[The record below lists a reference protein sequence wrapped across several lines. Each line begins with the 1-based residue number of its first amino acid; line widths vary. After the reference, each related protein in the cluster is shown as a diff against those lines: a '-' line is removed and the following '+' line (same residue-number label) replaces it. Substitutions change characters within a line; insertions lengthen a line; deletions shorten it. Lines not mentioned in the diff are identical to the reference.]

1 MKLMSSSLP
10 QIYQHIIK
18 MRQKYGDLKKCEI
31 HLHTPASYDYSLIE
45 GEKYKTLELEKILDY
60 CQQYGYLNQIQTNT
74 IRLGIENGD
83 YDGLNYIEQ
92 LREKNIPY
100 KNFKEYLSYM
110 LIAHKLYSEN
120 IEVVL
125 ISDHNT
131 IAGYKKLKFALDEYF
146 KTNIKNTNNRNR
158 KAIYLLLG
166 IEITCSDKNHVVGIF
181 KESLYS
187 DLQKFIDQFI
197 YSIKEGTIET
207 GLTIINEITKLGGI
221 GYIAHINSSDFLGTG
236 LYKQNLFS
244 NKILGS
250 TNLNSM
256 PQTLESQIYPFVHTK
271 DFCILHEGDSHYID
285 AIGRRN
291 SWIKFSDFSFSAF
304 KKAIID
310 HDFSVYTEKPPT
322 TDKFIKGIYINP
334 GKEGY
339 MRGRNETEDFFV
351 VDFSKDLNCIIG
363 GRGTGKSTL
372 LNIIDT
378 IFSRTCL
385 NKQQLRFISD
395 HKYIVIVFT
404 YLGIDYLVRFVPQL
418 DPDKEYY
425 QKDFFLEKAFK
436 EAIHNKNEQLLLSD
450 HWLELYK
457 VEDKQTMKFVKIIG
471 DEKNNILDTVYRNRY
486 SINNII
492 QKIDKGE
499 IGDFVKDVIF
509 DGLPSQELSRFL
521 QGLNNT
527 NQKTVRNYLK
537 DQFPIVLSELEDRK
551 RFVGNEI
558 DKFNEVYKD
567 LIKIEYG
574 SNQES
579 HHDYIDELLFNINR
593 NEKIKNTLLD
603 WAGVERYLYQIIRK
617 VDFITFL
624 DLLVWHRFSQL
635 EKILPLS
642 PFAQSMNSRSE
653 RDIFEGYAA
662 ITQQNI
668 ANIYRSIL
676 KKIVSNINNLHYS
689 LKRYLEVTQNFNIL
703 FNVNSKES
711 TPNQGVLLKPIETLS
726 LGQKVA
732 AILTFIFKFGIH
744 AKDNTPLIIDQPEDN
759 LDSQYIY
766 KNLVSSLR
774 EIKNARQVIIV
785 THNSTI
791 VTNAVAEQVI
801 VLNSDNQKGWVEYK
815 GFQGNRRITQ
825 LILQYLE
832 GGEESFFHKIK
843 TYDTILELQHRQNI

>member
-1 MKLMSSSLP
+1 MKVLSSSLP
-10 QIYQHIIK
+10 QIYEHIIK
-18 MRQKYGDLKKCEI
+18 MRQKYADLKKCEI

-45 GEKYKTLELEKILDY
+45 GEKYKSLKIEKLLEY
-60 CQQYGYLNQIQTNT
+60 CQKYNYLNQKQKESIL
-74 IRLGIENGD
+74 LGIEKGD
-83 YDGLNYIEQ
+83 YEGLKYLEQ
-92 LREKNIPY
+92 LKEKDIPY
-100 KNFKEYLSYM
+100 ENFKEYLSYM

-120 IEVVL
+120 IEVVV
-125 ISDHNT
+125 ITDHNT
-131 IAGYKKLKFALDEYF
+131 IAGYKKLNFALEEYF
-146 KTNIKNTNNRNR
+146 KTNIKSNNNQNR

-181 KESLYS
+181 KENFYE
-187 DLQKFIDQFI
+187 DVQKFINQFI
-197 YSIKEGTIET
+197 YSVKDGTIET
-207 GLTIINEITKLGGI
+207 SLTVINEINNLGGI
-221 GYIAHINSSDFLGTG
+221 AYIAHINSSDFLGTG

-250 TNLNSM
+250 TNLESM
-256 PQTLESQIYPFVHTK
+256 SHILESNVYPFVNNK
-271 DFCILHEGDSHYID
+271 DFCILHEGDSHFIE

-291 SWIKFSDFSFSAF
+291 AWIKFSDFSFSAF

-310 HDFSVYTEKPPT
+310 HDFCVYTEKPPT
-322 TDKFIKGIYINP
+322 TDKFIKGLYIHP

-339 MRGRNETEDFFV
+339 MRGKNEEEIFA

-378 IFSRTCL
+378 IFSRTSPS
-385 NKQQLRFISD
+385 KEQLKFISD
-395 HKYIVIVFT
+395 HKYVVVVFT
-404 YLGIDYLVRFVPQL
+404 YQGFDYLVRFVPQL

-425 QKDFFLEKAFK
+425 RRDFFLEKAFK
-436 EAIHNKNEQLLLSD
+436 EAIHNRYEQLLLAD

-457 VEDKQTMKFVKIIG
+457 VEDKQSLKLVEITGQK
-471 DEKNNILDTVYRNRY
+471 KNEILDSVYRNRY

-492 QKIDKGE
+492 HRIDKGE
-499 IGDFVKDVIF
+499 IGEFVKEVIF
-509 DGLPSQELSRFL
+509 DGLPSQELKGFL

-527 NQKTVRNYLK
+527 NKNTVRKFLK
-537 DQFPIVLSELEDRK
+537 EQFPIVISEIEERK
-551 RFVGNEI
+551 KKVAYVIEE
-558 DKFNEVYKD
+558 FNAVYKD
-567 LIKIEYG
+567 LIRIEYG
-574 SNQES
+574 NDNCL
-579 HHDYIDELLFNINR
+579 HHHYIDELLFNIDRDKKVNS
-593 NEKIKNTLLD
+593 TLLD
-603 WAGVERYLYQIIRK
+603 WAGVERYLYQMINKI
-617 VDFITFL
+617 DFITFF
-624 DLLVWHRFSQL
+624 DLLLWQRFSQL

-642 PFAQSMNSRSE
+642 TFAKSVNSRSE
-653 RDIFEGYAA
+653 RDINQGYEEVNPSN
-662 ITQQNI
+662 ITKV
-668 ANIYRSIL
+668 YRDIL
-676 KKIVSNINNLHYS
+676 KQFVSNLGNLHS
-689 LKRYLEVTQNFNIL
+689 SFKRYLEITENFNIW

-711 TPNQGVLLKPIETLS
+711 TPNQGVLLKPIESLS

-774 EIKNARQVIIV
+774 QIKNGRQVIIV

-801 VLNSDNQKGWVEYK
+801 VLNSDNKKGWVEYK
-815 GFQGNRRITQ
+815 GYQGNRRITQ

-832 GGEESFFHKIK
+832 GGEDSFRHKLK
-843 TYDTILELQHRQNI
+843 TYDTILGFQRH